1 MVDDIDVVLAELAD
15 TVAQLDDLAARQ
27 DLLIARARSGGA
39 SWAAVAVVLGV
50 SVQAAHKRY
59 RTLRHDPV
67 TGRVW
72 HEPPL
77 PM

>member
-1 MVDDIDVVLAELAD
+1 MDDIEVVLADLAD
-15 TVAQLDDLAARQ
+15 TVAQSAVLAARQ
-27 DLLIARARSGGA
+27 DLLIARARTTGA
-39 SWAAVAVVLGV
+39 SWASVAAVLGV
-50 SVQAAHKRY
+50 SVQAVHKRY
-59 RTLRHDPV
+59 RSVRHDPA